1 MSGSF
6 RLVRLFGIDIR
17 LHFSWVFIFLLV
29 AWSLAGSYL
38 PANYRGWSVNTYWVV
53 GIIASV
59 LLFACVLIHE
69 LSHSL
74 LAMSRGYKVR
84 GITLFFLGGVS
95 EIEEEAAQAGEEFWI
110 ALVGPLASLAL
121 GIIFWGLLVIV
132 AGNNSPL
139 EAIFQYLAFINVALA
154 IFNLIPAFPLDGGRV
169 LKSIV
174 WKITGSV
181 SKANTFASIT
191 GSVLGFGIIGLG
203 VFLALT
209 TRNFISG
216 LWLVFIGWFIQSAA
230 SSSRQQQTVHTDLA
244 GRRVADAMQVNR
256 PTVEPGATVQQLLD
270 QFIAKEFQ
278 RAYLV
283 ALGDSFQGLVTVS
296 DVLKVAPDD
305 RVNRYVTEIM
315 TRAAEVVTVGP
326 DAPLEEALQLLAS
339 RDLNQLVVIANGV
352 PVGLLARRD
361 ILRVLEISRIF
372 SKR

>member
-203 VFLALT
+203 VFLAFT

-283 ALGDSFQGLVTVS
+283 TLGDSFQGLVTVS

-361 ILRVLEISRIF
+361 IVRVLEISRVF